1 MSHTLFLTLCVY
13 VKHTQMSLSHI
24 QMMSYVQCLTSCIYA
39 PLHATPFKRPSSC
52 VCFLPMDVCVCVC
65 VCVCMYMFTYAY
77 TVWSVAVRGVDVS
90 HGRTPFYKT
99 KLPGSKR
106 GARRCQKNAKKIN
119 SKHTANSTQQCC
131 EKCRILTPCASCSSE
146 AQCGEVCCSVSS
158 FSFYGPCRPGLHRV
172 ANKSRRVVVRRPFLH
187 ARTENSKFIPLSIA
201 RLP

>member
-1 MSHTLFLTLCVY
+1 MSDILHLRPLACNTVQTALLLCMLSAYECGCVRLCVRVY
-13 VKHTQMSLSHI
+13 VHAYM
-24 QMMSYVQCLTSCIYA
+24 CIY
-39 PLHATPFKRPSSC
+39 FRR
-52 VCFLPMDVCVCVC
+52 
-65 VCVCMYMFTYAY
+65 

-90 HGRTPFYKT
+90 HGRTSFYKA

-106 GARRCQKNAKKIN
+106 GARCCQKNAKKIN

-158 FSFYGPCRPGLHRV
+158 FSFNGPCRPGLHRV
-172 ANKSRRVVVRRPFLH
+172 ANKSRRPFLH
-187 ARTENSKFIPLSIA
+187 ARTENSKFIPISIA